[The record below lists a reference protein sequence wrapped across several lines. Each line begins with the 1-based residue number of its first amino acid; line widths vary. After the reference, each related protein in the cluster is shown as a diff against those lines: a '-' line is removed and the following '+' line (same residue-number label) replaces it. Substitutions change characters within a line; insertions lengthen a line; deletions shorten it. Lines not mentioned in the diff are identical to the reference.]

1 MNSFTA
7 PEIIVTA
14 CGILIGLY
22 IPPSQ
27 TSTTIGL
34 DQIVRTVNEP
44 DGPVRLCASVMASTS
59 SNYEINITVIYQDRS
74 ATGRI
79 AMSSIH
85 DVDNN
90 VNWTDNSVL

>member
-1 MNSFTA
+1 MNSFTG
-7 PEIIVTA
+7 PQIIVTA
-14 CGILIGLY
+14 CSILIGLC

-27 TSTTIGL
+27 TTTTIGL
-34 DQIVRTVNEP
+34 EQTIRTVNEP

-79 AMSSIH
+79 FQVYMM
-85 DVDNN
+85 
-90 VNWTDNSVL
+90 